1 MAVTQ
6 QTSPGTWESLSV
18 EVRPSLSTGTLK
30 PFYLTRKFR
39 LSPDD
44 TFELAVTNFADP
56 YGKIPLVRIDL
67 GGHLEWRDAHP
78 VIADAWQA
86 DFTADTAYNVT
97 PLADGFTSVLNQL
110 TTGFSYW
117 QTGETQSIL
126 GKAFT
131 PFGLA
136 EGQIFREYDLVYVD
150 GDRMYWGARHP
161 DGRGFDTPEN
171 RPSNLQIPMKRI

>member
-30 PFYLTRKFR
+30 PFYLTRKFQ
-39 LSPDD
+39 LSPDN
-44 TFELAVTNFADP
+44 TFELTVTNFADP
-56 YGKIPLVRIDL
+56 FGEIPLVRIAL
-67 GGHLEWRDAHP
+67 HGHLEWGDAHP
-78 VIADAWQA
+78 VVADAWQA
-86 DFTADTAYNVT
+86 DFTADTAYAVT
-97 PLADGFTSVLNQL
+97 PLTDGFTDVLNQL
-110 TTGFSYW
+110 ATGFSGW
-117 QTGETQSIL
+117 QTGKTQSIL
-126 GKAFT
+126 GKAFA
-131 PFGLA
+131 PFGLT
-136 EGQIFREYDLVYVD
+136 EGQIFKEYDLIYVD